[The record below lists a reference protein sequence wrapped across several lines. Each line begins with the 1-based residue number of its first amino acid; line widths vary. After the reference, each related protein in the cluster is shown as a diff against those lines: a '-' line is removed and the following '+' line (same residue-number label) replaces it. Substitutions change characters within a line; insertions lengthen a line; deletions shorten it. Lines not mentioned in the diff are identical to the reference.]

1 MLAANGAV
9 TFVYLI
15 VVVLIIASF
24 WVVFTKANQPG
35 WASLIPIYNLYIM
48 SKMNGRSA
56 VWTIVYLIP
65 IIGQILLGQDVAKS
79 FGQSAG
85 YGIACGSCRSSSTRC
100 SRSAAPRTSARRPRS
115 LGRLARAFYRPNVF
129 AMFARRISL
138 VPS

>member
-15 VVVLIIASF
+15 IVVLIIASF

-65 IIGQILLGQDVAKS
+65 LIGQILLGQDVAKS

-85 YGIACGSCRSSSTRC
+85 YGIGLWLLPFVFYPMLAFGSATYVGT
-100 SRSAAPRTSARRPRS
+100 PTP
-115 LGRLARAFYRPNVF
+115 
-129 AMFARRISL
+129 
-138 VPS
+138 